1 MRQHSV
7 TLFHILATVLVCR
20 AGGLAAGVTLEATLG
35 PLMRQFEVEVPVS
48 GAVVAVV
55 AVEAVFKATTIAV
68 VTKVDVD
75 VVVVVVVVVVV
86 TVVVDTRRCRGTVAS
101 YLAATLGH

>member
-7 TLFHILATVLVCR
+7 TLFHILAAVLECR
-20 AGGLAAGVTLEATLG
+20 TGGLAAGVTLDATLG
-35 PLMRQFEVEVPVS
+35 FLMRQLEVEVPVR

-68 VTKVDVD
+68 VTKVDVVVA
-75 VVVVVVVVVVV
+75 VVVTVVVM

>member
-7 TLFHILATVLVCR
+7 TLFHILAAVLECR
-20 AGGLAAGVTLEATLG
+20 AGGLAVGVTLEATLG
-35 PLMRQFEVEVPVS
+35 FLMRQLEVEVPVR

-68 VTKVDVD
+68 VTKVDV
-75 VVVVVVVVVVV
+75 VVVVVTVVVM